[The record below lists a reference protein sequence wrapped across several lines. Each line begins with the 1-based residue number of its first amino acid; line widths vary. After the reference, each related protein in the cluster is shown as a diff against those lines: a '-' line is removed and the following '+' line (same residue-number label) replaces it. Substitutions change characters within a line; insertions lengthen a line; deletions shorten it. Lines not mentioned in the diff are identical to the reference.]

1 MRLDIN
7 RAGVGLLPRARH
19 PRASS
24 LVSQPRCSEVL
35 HGGRTWWAHF
45 EFTRI
50 NIEPTILQKKIEE
63 QLMLG
68 PSFPFRVRR
77 GLEVSTVPVP
87 DRTGPIGSAYPVAMT
102 WRGSDALTRVAS

>member
-1 MRLDIN
+1 MARLFRPEPVHQPDGMRLDIN

-50 NIEPTILQKKIEE
+50 NIAPTILAKRSRI
-63 QLMLG
+63 
-68 PSFPFRVRR
+68 SVRNANAR
-77 GLEVSTVPVP
+77 PAAGLINLAACEVSPLPV
-87 DRTGPIGSAYPVAMT
+87 RI
-102 WRGSDALTRVAS
+102 

>member
-35 HGGRTWWAHF
+35 HGGRTWSAHF
-45 EFTRI
+45 KFTRI
-50 NIEPTILQKKIEE
+50 NSELIILSKNEE
-63 QLMLG
+63 
-68 PSFPFRVRR
+68 
-77 GLEVSTVPVP
+77 
-87 DRTGPIGSAYPVAMT
+87 
-102 WRGSDALTRVAS
+102 

>member
-50 NIEPTILQKKIEE
+50 NIEPFILRKKI
-63 QLMLG
+63 L
-68 PSFPFRVRR
+68 FRAYDGRSR
-77 GLEVSTVPVP
+77 PNVSP
-87 DRTGPIGSAYPVAMT
+87 
-102 WRGSDALTRVAS
+102 